1 MMENW
6 AIWKIIYRTHQDVDS
21 VADASEG
28 EKTNILNYRPD
39 FPLTL
44 KLPLS

>member
-6 AIWKIIYRTHQDVDS
+6 AVWKIIYRTHQDVDS

-28 EKTNILNYRPD
+28 ERQTYWITD
-39 FPLTL
+39 GTFP
-44 KLPLS
+44 